1 MAEIRNIIDHKT
13 IKYEGLFDAKELYNT
28 LKEWQNEKRYI
39 QQEIQNFESIKDK
52 GKEIYIKIEPYKEAT
67 DYIKFM
73 IRVQVN
79 MENVVDVEVKKDDIM
94 KRMNKGDVTIIIDG
108 LLVTDYENRW
118 EQRPIYVF
126 MRTLYDKIF
135 FKVYTDKYI
144 EILKEDT
151 ENMIS
156 TLKSF
161 LNLYKFE

>member
-13 IKYEGLFDAKELYNT
+13 IQYEGIFSVNELYDT
-28 LKEWQNEKRYI
+28 LKNWQNEKGYV
-39 QQEIQNFESIKDK
+39 QQELQNFESIKDK
-52 GKEIYIKIEPYKEAT
+52 GKEIYLKLEPYKEAT

-79 MENVVDVEVKKDDIM
+79 MENVVDVDVKQNEIT
-94 KRMNKGDVTIIIDG
+94 KRMNKGNVTIIIDG
-108 LLVTDYENRW
+108 LLVTDYENKW

-126 MRTLYDKIF
+126 MRTLYDKFF